1 MNSSSNH
8 TATHLLHQALRNILG
23 LHVEQKGSLVNSDY
37 LRFDFSYNKKL
48 ESNQILEVENFVNDR
63 INESLELEENR
74 EENYDNAIK
83 NGVVALFGEKY
94 GDKVRSIKFGDSY
107 ELCGGTYVKNTLS
120 LRVFKILSEGSVASG
135 IRRIEAIS
143 GHTAIESL
151 RKNSMELSKIGQL
164 TSSKSNIFE
173 SVKSFFSTL
182 VKKSSNDIFSL
193 LFQTLSINTGNL
205 FLRVGISASPA
216 CSQEHICPPMI

>member
-83 NGVVALFGEKY
+83 NGVVALLEKNMETKL
-94 GDKVRSIKFGDSY
+94 DLLNLVIHMSY
-107 ELCGGTYVKNTLS
+107 VVELTL
-120 LRVFKILSEGSVASG
+120 KILF
-135 IRRIEAIS
+135 
-143 GHTAIESL
+143 H
-151 RKNSMELSKIGQL
+151 
-164 TSSKSNIFE
+164 
-173 SVKSFFSTL
+173 
-182 VKKSSNDIFSL
+182 
-193 LFQTLSINTGNL
+193 
-205 FLRVGISASPA
+205 
-216 CSQEHICPPMI
+216 